1 MAIKG
6 RGFKVAAA
14 GLSAPSGAG
23 MARLARCGSGVFG
36 VALLASIGCGARDA
50 GDLSYLYGVG
60 GSTSGGAVGPTTG
73 SVGAGTGTGS
83 AGTGSGGAETG
94 SGGAGTGTG
103 GAGAGSGGAGTGTG
117 GAGTGT
123 GGATSSSSGG
133 MPITVI
139 ALPEASLYS
148 YWDKG
153 SVAANWSEPGFDD
166 SGWPMGAAPLGYG
179 DPHIATQVSFGPNQ
193 GSKYITT
200 WFRTTFDVKN
210 AASVS
215 WVTLELLRDD
225 GARAFLNGVEVA
237 RSNMPDGSITPA
249 TEALNAV
256 QGAEETTFHTFTVDP
271 ALLVEGPNRLAI
283 EVHQASDNSSD
294 LGMDARV
301 TLEQP
306 SP

>member
-1 MAIKG
+1 
-6 RGFKVAAA
+6 
-14 GLSAPSGAG
+14 
-23 MARLARCGSGVFG
+23 

-60 GSTSGGAVGPTTG
+60 GATSGGAVGPTTG

-83 AGTGSGGAETG
+83 AGTGSGGAGTG
-94 SGGAGTGTG
+94 SGGAGT
-103 GAGAGSGGAGTGTG
+103 GSGGAGTGTG

-139 ALPEASLYS
+139 ALPEGSFYS

-249 TEALNAV
+249 TEALDAV